1 MPPTNKTRQLI
12 EFKGTTLPVVV
23 VTLRSLHPDAL
34 AEAASALF
42 GDDEFFDGDAAL
54 LELSQIVDVPEPD
67 WRRVKQVLKSHGLNV
82 IGVRGGSEELR
93 YGAAFAGLPTYAA
106 GERSS
111 PHCHCLPSDSLATA
125 RNSRSDP
132 AAPPPMATASAAA
145 PTSSSTGRCVP
156 DNRFTHAAATSSF
169 WPRSMPARKSL
180 PTATS
185 TSTRPCTGAH
195 WPAPAAQPGRE
206 FSAPASMPNWF
217 RWRVCTGPSIAAS
230 RREMAGKPV
239 QVRLSQNPRCGTGK
253 LIVEPLQTD

>member
-93 YGAAFAGLPTYAA
+93 YGARLRRLADLCCWRTFIP
-106 GERSS
+106 
-111 PHCHCLPSDSLATA
+111 PATA
-125 RNSRSDP
+125 CQATPSPLP
-132 AAPPPMATASAAA
+132 AKQRPDQCSGTPTDSEPPS
-145 PTSSSTGRCVP
+145 
-156 DNRFTHAAATSSF
+156 H
-169 WPRSMPARKSL
+169 
-180 PTATS
+180 
-185 TSTRPCTGAH
+185 
-195 WPAPAAQPGRE
+195 
-206 FSAPASMPNWF
+206 
-217 RWRVCTGPSIAAS
+217 
-230 RREMAGKPV
+230 RRANG
-239 QVRLSQNPRCGTGK
+239 LH
-253 LIVEPLQTD
+253 